1 MVTVKETGSVNQLSI
16 DNNSTHTIFIHS
28 GDIVQ
33 GRKQDRTIAF
43 DVIIATNEQNVD
55 LQSFCVESGRWQQQS
70 HEDVSKFSSTS
81 KILSSKDLRIAAKY
95 DKNQSLVWSNVSKE
109 QEKLNNGVTQKN
121 GYTVDVKSS
130 SSATS
135 LQLSL
140 ESKELKKAK
149 QEMETT
155 IKSLLTND
163 STIIGFAYAI
173 NGQIHGADIYN
184 NIKLFR
190 EIWPRLSESI
200 VTEAIAASDT
210 IKFDFT
216 QSKDIV
222 QFIDGINT
230 SDKSVETQH
239 INSSTDFNTYEN
251 KNYFLE
257 FETVDKHENKWLHKN
272 HLKRDSTSKKS
283 IQLQPLQRQNRIQEI
298 EPIEEY

>member
-1 MVTVKETGSVNQLSI
+1 M
-16 DNNSTHTIFIHS
+16 
-28 GDIVQ
+28 
-33 GRKQDRTIAF
+33 
-43 DVIIATNEQNVD
+43 
-55 LQSFCVESGRWQQQS
+55 QSFCVESGRWQQRS

-81 KILSSKDLRIAAKY
+81 KMLSSKDLRIAAKY

-109 QEKLNNGVTQKN
+109 QEKLNNGVAQKN

-163 STIIGFAYAI
+163 STIIGFAYTI

-200 VTEAIAASDT
+200 VNEAIAASDT

-239 INSSTDFNTYEN
+239 INNSTDFNTYEN

-298 EPIEEY
+298 ELIEEN